1 MSGALV
7 LAYYKENGIF
17 YIVSARESAYDNKK
31 DIPIGTP
38 NDEEFAKLDED
49 WIKNKETQY
58 VIDNE
63 TTATRA
69 GRYSIRRVNDKF
81 GFPKGGSKGTETSL
95 DTAIREFGEE
105 VGYDLDRTKLK
116 VLQQSEYT
124 VYTYNVSTA
133 DPDEKKAIIDAIA
146 TMKANRKGE
155 LFEVMFRSLEEINKE
170 KRKMN
175 RKSIDALATFERNL
189 KHMGGGSRKS
199 KTRTT
204 RRKRAKRQTSK

>member
-17 YIVSARESAYDNKK
+17 YIVSAYESGYENRK

-38 NDEEFAKLDED
+38 NDDEFAKLDKE
-49 WIKNKETQY
+49 WIENIDTQY
-58 VIDNE
+58 VIDHE
-63 TTATRA
+63 TTADRV
-69 GRYSIRRVNDKF
+69 GRYSIRRKNDKF
-81 GFPKGGSKGTETSL
+81 GFPKGGAKGTETPL
-95 DTAIREFGEE
+95 DTAVREFGEE
-105 VGYDLDRTKLK
+105 VGYGLDRSKLR

-124 VYTYNVSTA
+124 VYTYNVST
-133 DPDEKKAIIDAIA
+133 DEKKHINDAIA

-155 LFEVMFRSLEEINKE
+155 LFDVMFRSLEELNKE

-175 RKSIDALATFERNL
+175 RKSIDALAVFERNL
-189 KHMGGGSRKS
+189 GKMGGGSRKS
-199 KTRTT
+199 KKRTT

>member
-1 MSGALV
+1 MPGALV
-7 LAYYKENGIF
+7 LAYYKDNGIF
-17 YIVSARESAYDNKK
+17 YIVSAYESGYENKK

-38 NDEEFAKLDED
+38 NDDEFAKLDED

-63 TTATRA
+63 TTADRA

-81 GFPKGGSKGTETSL
+81 GFPKGGAKGTETPL
-95 DTAIREFGEE
+95 DTAVREFGEE
-105 VGYDLDRTKLK
+105 VGYDLDRTKLR

-124 VYTYNVSTA
+124 VYTYNVST
-133 DPDEKKAIIDAIA
+133 DEKKPINDAIA

-155 LFEVMFRSLEEINKE
+155 LFEVMFRSLEELNKE

-175 RKSIDALATFERNL
+175 RKSIDALAVFERNL